1 MTSPALDS
9 AAVWMASRSR
19 REQAMLAF
27 LGGLLVIAIVW
38 LGILRPLLDARAT
51 AIGRIAAYEQVMV
64 DVRTAGGLVSAPT
77 AALSGPLQTAIPTH
91 AATFGITPT
100 VSGDD
105 ASAEVGVTGA
115 RYDAVIPWLASLE
128 ASGATLSSVNIRR
141 GTSEGVVDVT
151 LRVLQP

>member
-1 MTSPALDS
+1 MRSPALDS
-9 AAVWMASRSR
+9 AAAWMASRSR
-19 REQAMLAF
+19 REQALIAF
-27 LGGLLVIAIVW
+27 LGGVLVIAILW
-38 LGILRPLLDARAT
+38 LAILRPLFDARDT

-64 DVRTAGGLVSAPT
+64 DVRTAGGVVAAPT
-77 AALSGPLQTAIPTH
+77 AALSGPLQTAIPTQ

-105 ASAEVGVTGA
+105 ASAEVSVTGA
-115 RYDAVIPWLASLE
+115 RYDAVIPWLAALE

-141 GTSEGVVDVT
+141 GASDGIVDVT

>member
-1 MTSPALDS
+1 MRSPALDN
-9 AAVWMASRSR
+9 AVVWMAGRSR
-19 REQAMLAF
+19 REQVMIAF
-27 LGGLLVIAIVW
+27 LGGLVLIAVVW
-38 LGILRPLLDARAT
+38 LLLLRPLLDARAT

-64 DVRTAGGLVSAPT
+64 DVRTSGGAVAAPT
-77 AALSGPLQTAIPTH
+77 TALSGPLQTAIPTH
-91 AATFGITPT
+91 AATFGLTPT
-100 VSGDD
+100 VTGDD

-141 GTSEGVVDVT
+141 GGSEGVVDVS